1 MKDKAKRAKPTW
13 ASENFAPPYSKGTGT
28 HKYIEM
34 PKKKKGAM
42 KPQMWTPEDV
52 LKNYYK

>member
-1 MKDKAKRAKPTW
+1 MEDKAKRAKPTW

-42 KPQMWTPEDV
+42 KPQWGQPKT
-52 LKNYYK
+52 Y